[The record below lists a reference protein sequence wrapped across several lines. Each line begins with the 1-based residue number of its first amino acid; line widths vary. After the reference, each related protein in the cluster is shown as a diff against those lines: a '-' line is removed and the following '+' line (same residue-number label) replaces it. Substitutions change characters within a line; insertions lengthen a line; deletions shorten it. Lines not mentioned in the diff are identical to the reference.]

1 MRNER
6 VPTGIP
12 GFDKL
17 IGGGFL
23 KNSINLL
30 AGGTGSG
37 KSIFGLQF
45 LYNGITKYNES
56 GLYISFEESIESLKQ
71 DAEIFGWDFEKFEKN
86 KKVTFLYLTPYTTT
100 DLQALL
106 AEEIPKA
113 KAKRVVIDSISV
125 FAMALN
131 DLYRI
136 RKQIYFLTSSL
147 QKIGATSIL
156 TSEIVGEAPID
167 ISGGGRDGS
176 FSRYG
181 VEEFIADS
189 VVTFHNAG
197 LGGSGDRAVRIL
209 KVRRTDHI
217 KGPVPFEI
225 GNQGIK
231 VFQKERSYK

>member
-1 MRNER
+1 MKNER

-23 KNSINLL
+23 KGSINLV

-37 KSIFGLQF
+37 KSIFSMQY
-45 LYNGITKYNES
+45 LYNGILKYNEP

-71 DAEIFGWDFEKFEKN
+71 DAEIFGWDFDKYEKA
-86 KKVTFLYLTPYTTT
+86 KKMTFLYLTPYTTT
-100 DLQALL
+100 DLQSLL
-106 AEEIPKA
+106 AEEIPKS

-136 RKQIYFLTSSL
+136 RKQIYFLTSAVRRL
-147 QKIGATSIL
+147 GATTIL
-156 TSEIVGEAPID
+156 TSEIVGEAPLD
-167 ISGGGRDGS
+167 ISGGSRDGS

-189 VVTFHNAG
+189 VVSLHNAG

-209 KVRRTDHI
+209 KIRRTDHT
-217 KGPVPFEI
+217 KGPVSFEI

>member
-1 MRNER
+1 MVSDR

-17 IGGGFL
+17 IGGGFI
-23 KNSINLL
+23 KESTNLI

-37 KSIFGLQF
+37 KSIFCLQF
-45 LYNGITKYNES
+45 LFNGISKFNEP
-56 GLYISFEESIESLKQ
+56 GLYISFEEPIESLKE
-71 DAEIFGWDFEKFEKN
+71 DANMFGWDFDKFERN
-86 KKVTFLYLTPYTTT
+86 KKITFLYLTPYTTT
-100 DLQALL
+100 DLQSLL
-106 AEEIPKA
+106 AEEIPKS

-136 RKQIYFLTSSL
+136 RKQIYFLANSL
-147 QKIGATSIL
+147 EKIGATSLL
-156 TSEIVGEAPID
+156 TSEIVGEAPLD
-167 ISGGGRDGS
+167 ISSASRDGT

-189 VVTFHNAG
+189 VVTLHNAG

-209 KVRRTDHI
+209 KMRRTDHV